1 MASPTDWARA
11 IATTIVHHTRE
22 EEIAVFRKFK
32 IFALLESSGNILMNQ
47 SGRGFDWN
55 IRYKNAPVS
64 GNTGDTPRTFQRTNM
79 WKRAELGWR
88 GFVTSDSIYRRE
100 LLENRN
106 QEALVNVASQ
116 MASRLQESL
125 EQHLSFQPYV
135 DGDDP
140 NNANSFH
147 GLQSF
152 TGNIAPDGN
161 AKTIGAA
168 VPTNNPFEDRNADA
182 ADKFG
187 APYDTYAG
195 LSTKLGAY
203 GGGLIGNDTTDNWPT
218 VPVDPE
224 ADFYSP
230 CLINYT
236 STGFQT
242 GGNTWADNC
251 VVATREGIH
260 QCRRN
265 DSKDAAIDMV
275 VMDRSMYIDY
285 LNKLDSKER
294 AIITRENS
302 LRSYGF
308 SDVFEQDGVE
318 ITSEY
323 ACPAGKA
330 FGLSI
335 GNMELRCLE
344 NQLFVAEGPYFS
356 EETQAYRYSCSTLGN
371 LRFRTP
377 RNFFMLAAY
386 A

>member
-32 IFALLESSGNILMNQ
+32 IFALLEGSGNIMMNQ

-88 GFVTSDSIYRRE
+88 GFVSSDSIYRRE

-135 DGDDP
+135 DG
-140 NNANSFH
+140 NAAGNENSFH
-147 GLQSF
+147 GLLSF
-152 TGNIAPDGN
+152 MGYTNSSGT
-161 AKTIGAA
+161 KETIDSSGTA
-168 VPTNNPFEDRNADA
+168 VFTPRTANA
-182 ADKFG
+182 ADKYAF
-187 APYDTYAG
+187 PQDNYAG
-195 LSTKLGAY
+195 ISTRLGYY
-203 GGGLIGNDTTDNWPT
+203 GGGRVDASEDQWPNA
-218 VPVDPE
+218 PVDPE
-224 ADFYSP
+224 GDFYSP
-230 CLINYT
+230 VIINYT
-236 STGFQT
+236 SSGFAT
-242 GGNTWADNC
+242 GGTSWKDNC

-294 AIITRENS
+294 AIVTRENS

-323 ACPAGKA
+323 ACPTGKA

-377 RNFFMLAAY
+377 RNFFMLDAVA
-386 A
+386 

>member
-32 IFALLESSGNILMNQ
+32 IFALLEGSGNIMMNQ

-55 IRYKNAPVS
+55 IRYKNSPVT

-135 DGDDP
+135 DGSAP
-140 NNANSFH
+140 GNENSFH
-147 GLQSF
+147 GLLSF
-152 TGNIAPDGN
+152 MGYTNSSGTAE
-161 AKTIGAA
+161 TIDSSGTDVFTPRTA
-168 VPTNNPFEDRNADA
+168 NA
-182 ADKFG
+182 ADKYGF
-187 APYDTYAG
+187 PNDNYAG
-195 LSTKLGAY
+195 ISTRLGYY
-203 GGGLIGNDTTDNWPT
+203 GGGRIGSDTTQWPNA
-218 VPVDPE
+218 PVDAE

-230 CLINYT
+230 CVINYT
-236 STGFQT
+236 SSGFAT
-242 GGNTWADNC
+242 GGTTWKDNC

-285 LNKLDSKER
+285 LNKLDTKER
-294 AIITRENS
+294 AIVTRENS

-377 RNFFMLAAY
+377 RNFFLLDAIA
-386 A
+386 

>member
-11 IATTIVHHTRE
+11 IATTIVQHTRE

-32 IFALLESSGNILMNQ
+32 IFALLENSGNILMNQ

-55 IRYKNAPVS
+55 IRYKLAPVS

-116 MASRLQESL
+116 MAQRLQESL

-135 DGDDP
+135 DG
-140 NNANSFH
+140 NAAGNENSFH

-152 TGNIAPDGN
+152 TGFTNSSGTAE
-161 AKTIGAA
+161 TINSSLTDVFTPRTA
-168 VPTNNPFEDRNADA
+168 NA
-182 ADKFG
+182 ADKYG
-187 APYDTYAG
+187 YPNDTYANI
-195 LSTKLGAY
+195 STRLGYY
-203 GGGLIGNDTTDNWPT
+203 GGGRIGSGTTTWPNA
-218 VPVDPE
+218 PVDAE

-230 CLINYT
+230 VIINHT
-236 STGFQT
+236 SSGFNS
-242 GGNTWADNC
+242 GGTTWKDNC
-251 VVATREGIH
+251 IAATREGIH

-285 LNKLDSKER
+285 LNKLSSSER
-294 AIITRENS
+294 AIVTRENT
-302 LRSYGF
+302 LRAYGF

-323 ACPAGKA
+323 ACPANRA

-371 LRFRTP
+371 MRFRTP
-377 RNFFMLAAY
+377 RNFFMTAAI

>member
-32 IFALLESSGNILMNQ
+32 IFALLEGSGNILMNQ

-125 EQHLSFQPYV
+125 EQHLSYQPYT
-135 DGDDP
+135 DGDAAG
-140 NNANSFH
+140 NENSFH

-152 TGNIAPDGN
+152 LGATQ
-161 AKTIGAA
+161 TIDTSGTDLFSGRSAN
-168 VPTNNPFEDRNADA
+168 T
-182 ADKFG
+182 ADKFFL
-187 APYDTYAG
+187 PNDSYAG
-195 LSTKLGAY
+195 VSTKLGYY
-203 GGGLIGNDTTDNWPT
+203 GGGRIDPVNDSGQWPNDA
-218 VPVDPE
+218 VAPE
-224 ADFYSP
+224 VDFYSP
-230 CLINYT
+230 VIVGYN
-236 STGFQT
+236 STQFSGT
-242 GGNTWADNC
+242 TWADNC
-251 VVATREGIH
+251 VEATREGIH

-265 DSKDAAIDMV
+265 DSKDAAIDLV
-275 VMDRSMYIDY
+275 VMDRQMYIQY

-294 AIITRENS
+294 AIVTRENS

-330 FGLSI
+330 FGLSV

-371 LRFRTP
+371 MRFRTP
-377 RNFFMLAAY
+377 RNFFMLKEIP
-386 A
+386 

>member
-1 MASPTDWARA
+1 
-11 IATTIVHHTRE
+11 
-22 EEIAVFRKFK
+22 
-32 IFALLESSGNILMNQ
+32 
-47 SGRGFDWN
+47 
-55 IRYKNAPVS
+55 
-64 GNTGDTPRTFQRTNM
+64 
-79 WKRAELGWR
+79 
-88 GFVTSDSIYRRE
+88 
-100 LLENRN
+100 LENRN

-140 NNANSFH
+140 ANSNSFH

-152 TGNIAPDGN
+152 TGYTETLDSSGTELAEG
-161 AKTIGAA
+161 
-168 VPTNNPFEDRNADA
+168 RNALNN
-182 ADKFG
+182 ADKYFF
-187 APYDTYAG
+187 PSDTYAG
-195 LSTKLGAY
+195 ISTELGYY
-203 GGGLIGNDTTDNWPT
+203 GGGRKDSSTDQWPT
-218 VPVDPE
+218 APCDPE
-224 ADFYSP
+224 LDFYSP
-230 CLINYT
+230 VLVNY
-236 STGFQT
+236 SCGDF
-242 GGNTWADNC
+242 GGTTWADNC
-251 VVATREGIH
+251 VAATREGIH

-323 ACPAGKA
+323 ACPTGKA

-371 LRFRTP
+371 MRFRTP
-377 RNFFMLAAY
+377 RNFFMLDKVL
-386 A
+386 

>member
-88 GFVTSDSIYRRE
+88 GFVSSDSIYRRE

-135 DGDDP
+135 DGDAVG
-140 NNANSFH
+140 NENSFH

-152 TGNIAPDGN
+152 TGNVAGDGN
-161 AKTIGAA
+161 SKTIDSS
-168 VPTNNPFEDRNADA
+168 VTTVFTPRNANV
-182 ADKFG
+182 ADKFA
-187 APYDTYAG
+187 APHDTYAG
-195 LSTKLGAY
+195 INTKLGYY
-203 GGGLIGNDTTDNWPT
+203 GGGRIGDGTETWP
-218 VPVDPE
+218 VAPVDPE

-230 CLINYT
+230 VLINYGST
-236 STGFQT
+236 SFST

-275 VMDRSMYIDY
+275 VMDRAMYIDY

-323 ACPAGKA
+323 ACPTGKA

-371 LRFRTP
+371 MRFRTP
-377 RNFFMLAAY
+377 RNFFMLANFADS
-386 A
+386 